1 MMICGMLP
9 SSAIT
14 FNLSIVSELPT
25 ISSSFLGRY
34 FSTQGISYPSAS
46 LNLLSGALPF
56 PLEED
61 ARVVAEKEDGTGGWM
76 ASR

>member
-1 MMICGMLP
+1 MLP

-61 ARVVAEKEDGTGGWM
+61 AMVVAEKEDGTGGWM
-76 ASR
+76 ASW

>member
-1 MMICGMLP
+1 MMMCGTLP

-34 FSTQGISYPSAS
+34 PGHFVSLGIAK
-46 LNLLSGALPF
+46 LVVRRLGLSVG
-56 PLEED
+56 
-61 ARVVAEKEDGTGGWM
+61 
-76 ASR
+76 